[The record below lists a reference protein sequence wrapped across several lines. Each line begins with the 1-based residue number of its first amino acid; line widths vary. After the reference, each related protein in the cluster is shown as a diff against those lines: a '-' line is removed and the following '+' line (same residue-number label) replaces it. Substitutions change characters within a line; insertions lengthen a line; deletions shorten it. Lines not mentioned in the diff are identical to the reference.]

1 MTSVGS
7 SDETRGGLELAVWFG
22 GVSVACWFCCP
33 FWMLVWFFALPMGLA
48 GLVRSFVECRA
59 STHGRA
65 SRSRAVAGGVLSLL
79 GAAAAVAYLIF
90 LGTHPDL
97 PIQE

>member
-1 MTSVGS
+1 MTSVGAP
-7 SDETRGGLELAVWFG
+7 DETREAAELAVWFG

-33 FWMLVWFFALPMGLA
+33 FWMLVCFLALPMGLA
-48 GLVRSFVECRA
+48 GLVRARVEYRA
-59 STHGRA
+59 STQGRA
-65 SRSRAVAGGVLSLL
+65 SRPRAVAGGVLSLL

-97 PIQE
+97 PAQG